1 MHVSEEASNIQVGSL
16 VRCRER
22 EWVVLP
28 SEDPKLL
35 MLRPLGGSES
45 EITGVFLPLKLD
57 PVESATFP
65 PPDPRSASDHT
76 AARLLRDAARLSF
89 RSGAGPFRCLG
100 RVSVRPRPY
109 QLVPMLLALRQ
120 ETVRLLIADD
130 VGIGKTIEAA
140 LTARELLDRGE
151 VCRLCVICP
160 PHLCDQW
167 QAELAEK
174 FHIEAEVVRSGT
186 IAQLERRLPRPDLN
200 VFEYYP
206 HLVVSVDFAKSD
218 RRRAAFLLHCPDLVI
233 VDEVH
238 TCARPGGKNASQQ
251 QRHDLLA
258 ELAKKQ
264 NRHLLLLTATPHS
277 GIEESFLSILGL
289 LKPEFE
295 RLDLDGMG
303 DKEREELARYFVQ
316 RRRVDVKCWLGE
328 ETPFPERDHDEK
340 AYTLSP
346 EYRKLFQ
353 DVYDFARELVQTAEA
368 LGGVR
373 QRVRYW
379 TALALLRCVMSS
391 PAAANAALLAR
402 LQRLSSEPL
411 LQEAEEVDEGQF
423 IPYVYDP
430 TELETPEDVAPTH
443 VVVEGEATM
452 PEGERR
458 RLRDFAKRAAGLRGE
473 ADEKMKLVAGEVKRL
488 LEAGYQPIVYCRYIA
503 TADYVAAEL
512 SRRMERGMKDLRV
525 LSVTGALS
533 DEERKQRVDELGKAP
548 RRVLVATDCLS
559 EGINLQDA
567 FSAVIHYDLPWNP
580 NRLEQ
585 REGRVDRFGQVAT
598 DVKTVLI
605 YGRDNAIDGVVLDVL
620 IRKAVRIHRS
630 LGVSVP
636 LPANSETV
644 MEVVLKA
651 LFLRGGSKPSMPGQL
666 SLDLDLPL
674 VTDLHREWDRAV
686 LREEERLNRTRY
698 AQRSIHPDEVQRE
711 LEETDAVL
719 GEPKAVEAFI
729 RAACE
734 RLGTPLQRSGKYWR
748 LDTSGLPL
756 PVRERLDSKQEMRLA
771 FDTPVPE
778 GVVYVG
784 RNHPLTAGL
793 ATYLLDEAFDPALR
807 QPPAARAGLI
817 RTTAVERRTTLLL
830 LRIRFLL
837 EEKPKGAPLLAEELV
852 VVALRG
858 RPGSLEM
865 LPAAEALFLLKE
877 ATAAENVSLEER
889 ERLLGEAMTWLPAL
903 EPQLAQVAQDRAQRL
918 LDAHRRVRKLT
929 EERLRGFTVRPHL
942 PVDVLGTYVL
952 LPVPKGVAQD
962 QQGCV

>member
-1 MHVSEEASNIQVGSL
+1 
-16 VRCRER
+16 
-22 EWVVLP
+22 
-28 SEDPKLL
+28 
-35 MLRPLGGSES
+35 
-45 EITGVFLPLKLD
+45 
-57 PVESATFP
+57 
-65 PPDPRSASDHT
+65 
-76 AARLLRDAARLSF
+76 
-89 RSGAGPFRCLG
+89 
-100 RVSVRPRPY
+100 
-109 QLVPMLLALRQ
+109 MLLALRQ

-151 VCRLCVICP
+151 ERRLCVICP

-238 TCARPGGKNASQQ
+238 TCARPGGRNAVQQ
-251 QRHDLLA
+251 QRHDLMV
-258 ELAKKQ
+258 ELAKKKI
-264 NRHLLLLTATPHS
+264 RHLLLLTATPHS

-289 LKPEFE
+289 LKPEFD
-295 RLDLDGMG
+295 RLNLDRM
-303 DKEREELARYFVQ
+303 DDEQREELARHFIQ
-316 RRRVDVKCWLGE
+316 RRRADVKSWLGE
-328 ETPFPERDHDEK
+328 DTPFPEREPEEK
-340 AYTLSP
+340 SYGLSA
-346 EYRKLFQ
+346 EYRKLFE
-353 DVYDFARELVQTAEA
+353 DVYAFARELVQSGEA
-368 LGGVR
+368 LGGFR

-402 LQRLSSEPL
+402 LHRLTGEPL
-411 LQEAEEVDEGQF
+411 LLESEEEVDEGQF
-423 IPYVYDP
+423 VPYIFDP
-430 TELETPEDVAPTH
+430 TELETSEDVAPTH
-443 VVVEGEATM
+443 VVEEGETTLPAS
-452 PEGERR
+452 ERR
-458 RLRDFAKRAAGLRGE
+458 RLRDFSKRAAALRGD
-473 ADEKMKLVAGEVKRL
+473 ADEKVKLAAEEVKRL
-488 LEAGYQPIVYCRYIA
+488 LEAGLQPIVYCRYIA
-503 TADYVAAEL
+503 TADYVAGEL
-512 SRRMERGMKDLRV
+512 ARRLERGMKDLRV

-533 DEERKQRVDELGKAP
+533 DEERKQRVEELGKAP

-559 EGINLQDA
+559 EGVNLQDA

-585 REGRVDRFGQVAT
+585 REGRVDRFGQVVPK
-598 DVKTVLI
+598 VKTLLL
-605 YGRDNAIDGVVLDVL
+605 YGRDNPIDGVVLDVL
-620 IRKAVRIHRS
+620 IRKAVRIHRT

-644 MEVVLKA
+644 MEAVLKA
-651 LFLRGGSKPSMPGQL
+651 LFMRGGAKPSTGGQL
-666 SLDLDLPL
+666 SLDLDLPM
-674 VTDLHREWDRAV
+674 VTELHREWDRAV
-686 LREEERLNRTRY
+686 DREEERLNRTRY
-698 AQRSIHPDEVQRE
+698 AQRTIHPGDVQRE

-719 GEPKAVEAFI
+719 GEPKAVEEFV

-734 RLGTPLQRSGKYWR
+734 RLNAPLQRTGKYWR
-748 LDTSGLPL
+748 LEVGALPL
-756 PVRERLDSKQEMRLA
+756 PVRERLDGAQELRLA

-793 ATYLLDEAFDPALR
+793 AAFLLDGAFDPTLP
-807 QPPAARAGLI
+807 QPPAARSGVI
-817 RTTAVERRTTLLL
+817 RTTAVERRTMLLL

-837 EEKPKGAPLLAEELV
+837 EDRAKGGPLLAEELV
-852 VVALRG
+852 VVGLQG
-858 RPGSLEM
+858 RPESIEVLSE
-865 LPAAEALFLLKE
+865 AEALRLVKE
-877 ATAAENVSLEER
+877 AEATENISLEDR
-889 ERLLGEAMTWLPAL
+889 ERLLRDAMGWLPAL
-903 EPQLAQVAQDRAQRL
+903 SPHLESVAKERAQRL

-942 PVDVLGTYVL
+942 PVDVLGLYVL
-952 LPVPKGVAQD
+952 MPVPKGVST
-962 QQGCV
+962 GGPVPPGMRTSR